1 VAPAAP
7 AAAALALALA
17 VADGWGFAAAGFP
30 ILLLDLARQ
39 WLRWGLL
46 TGGAGALLFAVL
58 HPPLARRLPGTLALA
73 VAGAVAAAPAVGA
86 GGYLLNRR
94 LGVRPAELLESYAGA
109 RNLLYLAACGVALGL
124 ALAGARRALRRGDP
138 GARRAA
144 WWVAAGLAPLVA
156 VEAAGGLLVATAPP
170 KDRPDVLVL
179 LVDAL
184 RADHLGAYGHRRPT
198 TPALDGLARDSVL
211 FEQAIAQS
219 TFTKTSVASLFTGL
233 FPYRHGVYW
242 GGNRENPETVT
253 SDVLPQRLTTL
264 AEVLGAHGYLTAAWV
279 QNSHLRRFMGFA
291 QGFVAWHD
299 QQGPIERINRR
310 VGRFAVGPGRRHPYF
325 AYVHYIDLHDPYR
338 PRPPYDALFG
348 DTGGVYDGVDFAA
361 WGAYL
366 DDLRAGRRRL
376 TPGQVERLGAL
387 YDGQLRHVDE
397 QIGRLLAELRGAGL
411 YERSLIVL
419 TSDHGEAFMEHGF
432 ISHSAAPYD
441 ELLRVPLL
449 VKLPGG
455 RFAGARVGEQ
465 VRLVDLF
472 PTLLEAV
479 GVTGAPAVD
488 GCSLL
493 PLVRGGASTSTAA
506 RPDSCSVA
514 VAEIAEDGDS
524 WTLAVR
530 TQRFKLIRGA
540 GGRDELYD
548 LVEDPGERI
557 DLAGEGRPE
566 EAALARLADSIAAER
581 ATTASETIELD
592 SQLIRELKAL
602 GYLE

>member
-1 VAPAAP
+1 VA
-7 AAAALALALA
+7 
-17 VADGWGFAAAGFP
+17 
-30 ILLLDLARQ
+30 
-39 WLRWGLL
+39 
-46 TGGAGALLFAVL
+46 
-58 HPPLARRLPGTLALA
+58 
-73 VAGAVAAAPAVGA
+73 A
-86 GGYLLNRR
+86 GGYVLNRR
-94 LGVRPAELLESYAGA
+94 LGVRPAELLESYAGT
-109 RNLLYLAACGVALGL
+109 RNLLYLGACALALGL
-124 ALAGARRALRRGDP
+124 ALAGARRALRRPDP

-144 WWVAAGLAPLVA
+144 WLLAAGLAPLVA
-156 VEAAGGLLVATAPP
+156 VEAARGLLVWTAPP
-170 KDRPDVLVL
+170 KGRPDVLVL

-184 RADHLGAYGHRRPT
+184 RADRLGAYGHGRPT
-198 TPALDGLARDSVL
+198 TPALDALARDSVL

-242 GGNRENPETVT
+242 GGNRENPERVT

-264 AEVLGAHGYLTAAWV
+264 AEVLHAHGYLTAAWV

-310 VGRFAVGPGRRHPYF
+310 VARFAAGPGRRHPYF

-348 DTGGVYDGVDFAA
+348 DTAGVYDGVDFAA
-361 WGAYL
+361 WGAHL

-376 TPGQVERLGAL
+376 TAGQLEGLGAL
-387 YDGQLRHVDE
+387 YDGQLRHVDD
-397 QIGRLLAELRGAGL
+397 QIGRLLAELRAAGL
-411 YERSLIVL
+411 YDRTLIVL
-419 TSDHGEAFMEHGF
+419 TSDHGEGFMEHGF

-449 VKLPGG
+449 VKFPGG

-479 GVTGAPAVD
+479 GVTGRSTVDAVD

-493 PLVRGGASTSTAA
+493 PLVRGGASTA
-506 RPDSCSVA
+506 RPDQCSVA

-530 TQRFKLIRGA
+530 TGRFKLIR
-540 GGRDELYD
+540 RQDRPHELYD
-548 LVEDPGERI
+548 LVEDPGERV

-566 EAALARLADSIAAER
+566 EAALARLAETIAAER
-581 ATTASETIELD
+581 ATTASEKIELD
-592 SQLIRELKAL
+592 SQLVRELKAL
-602 GYLE
+602 GYLD